1 MRIMNLERGQHWL
14 GLPSHWG
21 PGANCSCCSPPFP
34 SSSAALESSTT
45 LGSKMT
51 SDKKQEVFKDE
62 LGQCHGVQAHLHV
75 MADATPKFYKC
86 RPIPLSM
93 NEKEEANV
101 ERKGVLQRI
110 ETSEWAAPIV
120 PGPKSNNSVRVW
132 GLQSNDKP
140 PLGCKPVPSTT
151 VRGTVCST
159 KWRCTRCAL

>member
-1 MRIMNLERGQHWL
+1 MKEVSTGWGSPHT
-14 GLPSHWG
+14 GG
-21 PGANCSCCSPPFP
+21 PGQTAPVAPPPFP

-110 ETSEWAAPIV
+110 ETSE
-120 PGPKSNNSVRVW
+120 
-132 GLQSNDKP
+132 
-140 PLGCKPVPSTT
+140 
-151 VRGTVCST
+151 
-159 KWRCTRCAL
+159 